1 MGERRQMNGQE
12 RENWYRMLLER
23 ANRAG
28 TFSHSAGICITE
40 VGDGWAKGEME
51 ITDRSMNPLGI
62 VHGGVMCTMM
72 DQVTGAAACSRGST
86 CRTVNCEVRFM
97 APGVAGK
104 LYAYAEAIRMGGR
117 MAVIRAEVRDDDGV
131 LCAEGTY
138 TLRLKQGFP
147 VEE

>member
-1 MGERRQMNGQE
+1 
-12 RENWYRMLLER
+12 
-23 ANRAG
+23 
-28 TFSHSAGICITE
+28 
-40 VGDGWAKGEME
+40 
-51 ITDRSMNPLGI
+51 
-62 VHGGVMCTMM
+62 
-72 DQVTGAAACSRGST
+72 
-86 CRTVNCEVRFM
+86 M

-104 LYAYAEAIRMGGR
+104 LHAYAEAIRMGGR